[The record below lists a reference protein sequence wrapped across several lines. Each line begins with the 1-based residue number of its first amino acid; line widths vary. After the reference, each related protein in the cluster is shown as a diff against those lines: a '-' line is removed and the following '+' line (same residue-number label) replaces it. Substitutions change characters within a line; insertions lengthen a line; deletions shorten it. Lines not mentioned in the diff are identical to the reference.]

1 MKVVVDS
8 NIVFSAILNTKSQIG
23 QLIINGTKYFDYYTI
38 GLLKTE
44 IFKHRSKILR
54 ITGLREEQ
62 FIESY
67 QFIIQRIK
75 FIDEVLLSDDVIKKA
90 TEWVSDID
98 VEDAPFV
105 ALNEH
110 LNSFLW
116 TGDEILI
123 NGLKG
128 KGYTKII
135 STKELLDIF
144 MKKQQRD

>member
-44 IFKHRSKILR
+44 IFKHKDKILR
-54 ITGLREEQ
+54 ITGFTDKQ
-62 FIESY
+62 FIDAY
-67 QFIIQRIK
+67 QFISQRIK
-75 FIDEVLLSDDVIKKA
+75 FIDEVLLSDDDLKKA
-90 TEWVSDID
+90 IGWVSHID
-98 VEDAPFV
+98 EEDAPFV

-116 TGDEILI
+116 TGDEKLI
-123 NGLKG
+123 DGLKQ
-128 KGYTKII
+128 KGYTKIL
-135 STKELLDIF
+135 STKELLNIF
-144 MKKQQRD
+144 LKKQQRD